1 MVSISYFAR
10 MLELPRHIVHTRID
24 TGGWGFLLV
33 GKKIDERHPFVDY
46 LMTLPPEDRARKF
59 SKAQLDTWARAGTQP
74 KPTGNAPPSAPQES
88 TTRGDDGGTVGRVQ
102 RGQYEQRFGD
112 IESIPLPDGRVIEID
127 DLLDLS
133 FREVVERFGW
143 SPVLKD
149 HALALRTVEDI
160 RDKRIRAA
168 ERAGKLVSRDLVR
181 THVIATLDGIT
192 RRLLTDSPARIV
204 RAVQDAETPE
214 LAPFD
219 VRKILEKTVKDGKA
233 DVLKTL
239 RRVEARTVAEDE
251 QEAET
256 TTEEEASE

>member
-10 MLELPRHIVHTRID
+10 MLELPRHVVHARID
-24 TGGWGFLLV
+24 SGGWGFLLV
-33 GKKIDERHPFVDY
+33 GKKIDERHAFVDY

-59 SKAQLDTWARAGTQP
+59 SKAQLETWSRAGAAP
-74 KPTGNAPPSAPQES
+74 KPTGKAPPPPAP
-88 TTRGDDGGTVGRVQ
+88 TPKGDEGAAVGRVQ

-168 ERAGKLVSRDLVR
+168 ERAGKLVSRELVR

-239 RRVEARTVAEDE
+239 RRVESRTPEDATEDE
-251 QEAET
+251 TEASA
-256 TTEEEASE
+256 EEEAEA